1 MNLSEAA
8 TEMLNDFKKN
18 TGVLLPITKFLLS
31 NLFLLSLLVV
41 VPLQIAFWIFQLGY
55 LSTFGITYETI
66 QRNAIQ
72 AQQLWV
78 DMFTVLSPALIWL
91 MGLTLSLC
99 IFAVIHP
106 LIINYFTLRRLI
118 KRLKINNKRLSNLPN
133 ITIKKRFG
141 QVYIKRVEKRGGLF
155 FGFARMSYVL
165 TVIIIIVLLSFSL
178 GSLHVYESATDIA
191 KKKIAAFKQKGIC
204 DDGSGQ
210 LGCYSLKTKTE
221 VHKGFLIATSN
232 ESVYLLSLSMELKVV
247 PKANILVLSRNN
259 VRINN

>member
-41 VPLQIAFWIFQLGY
+41 VPLKIAFWIFQLGY
-55 LSTFGITYETI
+55 LSTFGITYEII

-78 DMFTVLSPALIWL
+78 DMFTVLSPTLIWL
-91 MGLTLSLC
+91 MRLTLSLC
-99 IFAVIHP
+99 IFAIIHP
-106 LIINYFTLRRLI
+106 LIINYFTLKRLI
-118 KRLKINNKRLSNLPN
+118 KRLKINNIPSEKPPLSHKR
-133 ITIKKRFG
+133 RFWKA
-141 QVYIKRVEKRGGLF
+141 YLNRVERRGK
-155 FGFARMSYVL
+155 
-165 TVIIIIVLLSFSL
+165 LSFGIAKTSYFFTFIFL
-178 GSLHVYESATDIA
+178 LILALFTYGSIYLYDQASDIA
-191 KKKIAAFKQKGIC
+191 KEKITAFKEKGVCI
-204 DDGSGQ
+204 DGSGQ

-259 VRINN
+259 LRINN

>member
-41 VPLQIAFWIFQLGY
+41 VPLKIAFWIFQLGY
-55 LSTFGITYETI
+55 LTTFGITYETI

-78 DMFTVLSPALIWL
+78 DMFTVLSPALLCL

-99 IFAVIHP
+99 ILAIFHP
-106 LIINYFTLRRLI
+106 LIISYFTLKRLF
-118 KRLKINNKRLSNLPN
+118 KRLKINNIPSEKPLLSPKR
-133 ITIKKRFG
+133 RFWKA
-141 QVYIKRVEKRGGLF
+141 YFNRVERRGK
-155 FGFARMSYVL
+155 
-165 TVIIIIVLLSFSL
+165 LSFGIAKTSYFFTFIFL
-178 GSLHVYESATDIA
+178 LILALFTYGSIYLYNHASDIA
-191 KKKIAAFKQKGIC
+191 KERITAFKEKEVCI
-204 DDGSGQ
+204 DGSGQ
-210 LGCYSLKTKTE
+210 LGCYSLKTKTG

-232 ESVYLLSLSMELKVV
+232 ESVYLLSLSMKLKVV